1 MTATG
6 SAERRFG
13 ITFEGLSAAEAN
25 KAGLSLESA
34 LLDLG
39 LPDVK
44 VHLQKASENTQD
56 FGATLVVA
64 LGTGASVA
72 VAKGIGDWLRRR
84 ADAASIV
91 IVEMGENRVVAR
103 GPAAQGIDAA
113 AVARAFAQA
122 AAPRSGD

>member
-1 MTATG
+1 MAE

-13 ITFEGLSAAEAN
+13 ISFENLTAAEAN
-25 KAGLSLESA
+25 KAALSLESA

-44 VHLQKASENTQD
+44 LHLEKASGNTQD
-56 FGATLVVA
+56 FGATLVAV
-64 LGTGASVA
+64 LGTGAAVA
-72 VAKGIGDWLRRR
+72 LAKGIADWLRRR

-113 AVARAFAQA
+113 AVARAFAGA
-122 AAPRSGD
+122 AAPRPGD

>member
-1 MTATG
+1 MTE

-13 ITFEGLSAAEAN
+13 ISFENLTAAEAN
-25 KAGLSLESA
+25 KAALSLETA

-44 VHLQKASENTQD
+44 VHLQKASGNTQD
-56 FGATLVVA
+56 FGATLVLA

-72 VAKGIGDWLRRR
+72 IAKGIADWLRRR

-91 IVEMGENRVVAR
+91 IVEMGENRVIAK
-103 GPAAQGIDAA
+103 GPAAQGLDAA
-113 AVARAFAQA
+113 AVARAFAGA
-122 AAPRSGD
+122 ALPRPGD